1 MEQVMQDRFIQPVYL
16 LRVFLYIL
24 HAEDDMPDHA
34 AWRREPCAWTFLEFV
49 QLADIVQERTR
60 ENEMCIARINFSETW
75 SDGGNIYR
83 RFKQPTID
91 GSVVSHGSGPAA
103 KAGDHFGCKTT
114 AQ

>member
-1 MEQVMQDRFIQPVYL
+1 
-16 LRVFLYIL
+16 
-24 HAEDDMPDHA
+24 MPDHA

-60 ENEMCIARINFSETW
+60 ENEMCIARVKFSETL

-83 RFKQPTID
+83 VFKQATGD
-91 GSVVSHGSGPAA
+91 GSVVSHGSRPAA